1 MVNHEALG
9 AGFQQWLQLN
19 WADNPNCCNPP
30 RSPRCEPDARSTCL
44 GFGSIDTYLACSR
57 FGAAAVAGVGIEA

>member
-19 WADNPNCCNPP
+19 WADNQTAATHLAVLAVNLMLEAHGLDLDPLTLTWP
-30 RSPRCEPDARSTCL
+30 AA
-44 GFGSIDTYLACSR
+44 GSVLPL
-57 FGAAAVAGVGIEA
+57 